1 MNKIAIFSLLTI
13 IMIAAGCSKQNESSQ
28 TEQQAKQPAQ
38 ADTAKPALPPGHPPM
53 PQQPGTQQ
61 SQSAM
66 QQPASQGAG
75 QGKVLTVTHAAGYTY
90 MEIDTGDGKSTWIAA
105 NAMRV
110 KEGDTVQWQD
120 AMVMQN
126 FTSKSLHKTF
136 DKILFVSYA
145 NVVE

>member
-1 MNKIAIFSLLTI
+1 VNKIAIFSLITI
-13 IMIAAGCSKQNESSQ
+13 IVITAGCSKQNESTQ

-53 PQQPGTQQ
+53 TQQPSTQQ
-61 SQSAM
+61 GQSAM
-66 QQPASQGAG
+66 QQPSSQGAG
-75 QGKVLTVTHAAGYTY
+75 QGKVLNVTHAAGYTY

-120 AMVMQN
+120 AMLMQN

-145 NVVE
+145 TVVE